1 MSAFLH
7 GVQIKEATS
16 GTRPVQTVSSSV
28 IGLIGTAPDA
38 TDAFPLNTPVVIAGR
53 RSEATGLGKTGTLP
67 DAVDG
72 ILDQIGATI
81 VVVRVKEEAEV
92 DGGES
97 ATMNNIVGGVNATTG
112 DYEGAQIFLGAES
125 AVGHAPRI
133 LCAPGYTHQRL
144 NNAPN
149 TVVQELASI
158 ANRIRAVVI
167 ADGPSTTDA
176 DALTYRDDFG
186 TVDNGEHRIY
196 IVDPAVKVA
205 TDTVPKVEPASARV
219 AGMIARSDSQRG
231 FWWSPSNQ
239 GVSGII
245 GTERAVDF
253 QLGDVNARANKLNE
267 KDVATIIRQN
277 GFRLWGNRTASK
289 DSKWAFLSVVR
300 TADMIND
307 SLLRA
312 HLWAVDKNIT
322 KTYIEDVTNSVQ
334 GYLDGL
340 KAQGAILGG
349 SIWADEESNTPESI
363 AAGKIYFNF
372 DFTPPMPAEQ
382 IVFTS
387 ILTNDYIEEIL

>member
-16 GTRPVQTVSSSV
+16 GTRSVQTVSSSV
-28 IGLIGTAPDA
+28 IGLIGTAPGA
-38 TDAFPLNTPVVIAGR
+38 TAEFPVNTPVVIAGR
-53 RSEATGLGKTGTLP
+53 RSEAKGLGTTGTLP
-67 DAVDG
+67 AAVDG
-72 ILDQIGATI
+72 ILDQVGATI
-81 VVVRVKEEAEV
+81 VVVRVDEGVDEA
-92 DGGES
+92 
-97 ATMNNIVGGVNATTG
+97 ATLANIVGGVNATTG

-133 LCAPGYTHQRL
+133 LCAPGYTHQRPGDTA
-144 NNAPN
+144 NS
-149 TVVQELASI
+149 VVKELAKI
-158 ANRIRAVVI
+158 ANRIRAVVV
-167 ADGPSTTDA
+167 ADGPNTTDA
-176 DALTYRDDFG
+176 DAITYRGDFG
-186 TVDNGEHRIY
+186 TVANGEHRVF
-196 IVDPAVKVA
+196 IVDPNVKVA
-205 TDTVPKVEPASARV
+205 TESGIEVEPASARV
-219 AGMIARSDSQRG
+219 AGMIARTDHERG

-239 GVSGII
+239 GVAGIV
-245 GTERAVDF
+245 GTKRAVDF
-253 QLGDVNARANKLNE
+253 QLGDTEARANKLNE
-267 KDVATIIRQN
+267 NEVATIIRQD
-277 GFRLWGNRTASK
+277 GFRLWGNRTASS
-289 DSKWAFLSVVR
+289 DPKWAFLSVVR

-349 SIWADEESNTPESI
+349 SIWADEEANTPEAI

-372 DFTPPMPAEQ
+372 DFTPPMPAEH

-387 ILTNDYIEEIL
+387 ILTNNYIEEIL